1 MIRAIHAE
9 TGKPVELG
17 DKITDFRG
25 DKATLMS
32 LDRVNEMR
40 YGGHRSGKVTA
51 RWRDGTLRSVY
62 DSVFGIIVIETEW
75 ENAST
80 LNAEPN
86 EPRQINSL
94 KERGL

>member
-1 MIRAIHAE
+1 MIRAIHAK
-9 TGKPVELG
+9 TGKPVEIG
-17 DKITDFRG
+17 DEITDFRG
-25 DKATLMS
+25 DKAILVS

-40 YGGHRSGKVTA
+40 YGGCRSGKVTG
-51 RWRDGTLRSVY
+51 RWYDGMLRSVY
-62 DSVFGIIVIETEW
+62 DGVFGIIVIETNW